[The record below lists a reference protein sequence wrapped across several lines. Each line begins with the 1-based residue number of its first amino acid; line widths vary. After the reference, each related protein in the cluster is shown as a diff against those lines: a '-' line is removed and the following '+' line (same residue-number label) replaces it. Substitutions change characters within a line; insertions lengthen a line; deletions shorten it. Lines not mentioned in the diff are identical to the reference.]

1 MRKAG
6 ARQEVNSSNIR
17 FGKMH
22 AQRFS
27 SQSLYTSQ
35 FSFSRHAAKAHLMDV
50 STRYL
55 QCGTLRCA
63 FQGVRRHFCRQEP
76 DSSLQFRQIGKR
88 NVAACCASAA
98 EVSPSGATPVGEQVT
113 EHQSPSPKST
123 LATCT
128 ADATFTS
135 SYGTHWRVRPY
146 DNSDYAAVVEV
157 QTDSFHTTNSVPF
170 LNDLTYNNFRAEVVD
185 ALRQKFKYS
194 DPSGFQLLVAEQLP
208 DVPLRTLE
216 AANFAGRDAN
226 AAAEGTGDGGSGK
239 DPSVDNGNDDASGGS
254 TITVSKS
261 SSSGGGSHQNVADLG
276 AVSLVGSVEV
286 SLMRAHEVL
295 RELPRSVS
303 EYAYISSMC
312 VRLSVRR
319 RGAAQALMAAAEAQ
333 ARRWRQPHLA
343 LHVYKDNAP
352 AVELYRRCGMRVI
365 AEDPAWKGMIG
376 MRLRLL
382 MYKELALG
390 VEEGEGEV
398 AIKGQ
403 RTGDAEEC

>member
-1 MRKAG
+1 
-6 ARQEVNSSNIR
+6 
-17 FGKMH
+17 MH

-35 FSFSRHAAKAHLMDV
+35 FSLNKHAAKAQLIDV
-50 STRYL
+50 SMRYL
-55 QCGTLRCA
+55 QCGALRYA
-63 FQGVRRHFCRQEP
+63 FQGARKHFYRY
-76 DSSLQFRQIGKR
+76 DHVSATQFRLVGKR
-88 NVAACCASAA
+88 NVAACCAAAA
-98 EVSPSGATPVGEQVT
+98 EVSPSGTTPIGEQVT

-123 LATCT
+123 LVTRT
-128 ADATFTS
+128 ADANFTS

-185 ALRQKFKYS
+185 ALRQKIKYS
-194 DPSGFQLLVAEQLP
+194 DPSGFQLLVAELLP
-208 DVPLRTLE
+208 NAPLGTLV
-216 AANFAGRDAN
+216 AASFANDAN
-226 AAAEGTGDGGSGK
+226 ADAAGTGDGGSGK
-239 DPSVDNGNDDASGGS
+239 DPSVDNCVDASGGN

-276 AVSLVGSVEV
+276 AISLVGSVEV
-286 SLMRAHEVL
+286 SLMRAREVL

-365 AEDPAWKGMIG
+365 AEDPTWKGMIG
-376 MRLRLL
+376 MRIRLL
-382 MYKELALG
+382 MYKELALEEVVG
-390 VEEGEGEV
+390 VEEEGE
-398 AIKGQ
+398 AIKG
-403 RTGDAEEC
+403 